1 MYVSKT
7 RTRTNVRD
15 DDVIES
21 IERVNERLLEI
32 AMEMVELNI
41 LL

>member
-7 RTRTNVRD
+7 RTRTNFRD